1 MILTNGNKYTIL
13 WIERGERMT
22 IEQMR
27 ERKRELGYSYE
38 QIAELA
44 NLPLGTVQK
53 VLGGVTKSPRYDT
66 LQALEEVFSDKQA
79 DVIREATAV
88 YRTKK
93 PGEYTIDDYM
103 ALPEDERVELID
115 GVFYDMAAP
124 HTLHQAISGEIFGVI
139 REYIRTNKG
148 KCMALSAPTDV
159 QLDRDNKTI
168 VQPDVMIVCDRN
180 KFKYGRV
187 YGAPDFVVEVLSPS
201 TTKKDATLKLSKY
214 CNADVREYWLV
225 DPKKKRVV
233 VYDLENDAFPT
244 VYTFDDEVPVTIFE
258 GKCKVNF
265 KEIYEYAQ
273 FLFEQEEGE

>member
-1 MILTNGNKYTIL
+1 
-13 WIERGERMT
+13 MT

-44 NLPLGTVQK
+44 NLPIGTVQK

-66 LQALEEVFSDKQA
+66 LQALEEVFADRQA

-93 PGEYTIDDYM
+93 PGEYTLDDYM

-115 GVFYDMAAP
+115 GMFYDMAAP
-124 HTLHQAISGEIFGVI
+124 HTLHQAIIGEIFGVL
-139 REYIRTNKG
+139 RAYIRSNKG

-159 QLDRDNKTI
+159 QLDCDNKTV
-168 VQPDVMIVCDRN
+168 VQPDVMIVCDRD

-201 TTKKDATLKLSKY
+201 TAKKDGTLKLSKY
-214 CNADVREYWLV
+214 CNAGVKEYWLV
-225 DPKKKRVV
+225 DPKKRRVV
-233 VYDLENDAFPT
+233 VYDLEKDAFPT
-244 VYTFDDEVPVTIFE
+244 VYTFEDEVPVGIFE
-258 GKCKVNF
+258 GKCKVDF

-273 FLFEQEEGE
+273 FLFEQEED

>member
-1 MILTNGNKYTIL
+1 MILTNGNKFTIL

-88 YRTKK
+88 YQTKK

-103 ALPEDERVELID
+103 ALPDDERVELID
-115 GVFYDMAAP
+115 GMFYYMEAP
-124 HTLHQAISGEIFGVI
+124 TTIHQLIGSEIHMVLRDFI
-139 REYIRTNKG
+139 RKNHGDCIPF
-148 KCMALSAPTDV
+148 SAPTDV
-159 QLDRDNKTI
+159 QLDCDDRTI
-168 VQPDVMIVCDRN
+168 VQPDVFVVCNRDKLN
-180 KFKYGRV
+180 YKRV
-187 YGAPDFVVEVLSPS
+187 YGAPDLVVEVLSPS
-201 TTKKDATLKLSKY
+201 TSKKDGTLKLSKY
-214 CNADVREYWLV
+214 CNAGVREYWLI
-225 DPKKKRVV
+225 DPKKKRIV

-244 VYTFDDEVPVTIFE
+244 VYTFEDEVPVAVFE
-258 GKCKVNF
+258 GKCKVDF
-265 KEIYEYAQ
+265 KEIYEYAR
-273 FLFEQEEGE
+273 FLFEQEED